1 MHSRYFVRTIKCN
14 SATTSIQVY
23 ENSARNVLYKV
34 MLELGIPVEL
44 RSLTKTTLPHSTV
57 QVRINNS
64 VRGTFEPNVELNQGD
79 ELAALL
85 FSLAGCTKLYILKCK
100 TDKKW
105 TDR

>member
-64 VRGTFEPNVELNQGD
+64 LLDAFFVIDVLTNVSSRK
-79 ELAALL
+79 
-85 FSLAGCTKLYILKCK
+85 FTAGASTLSPCRVLSIGRL
-100 TDKKW
+100 
-105 TDR
+105 